1 MPDPCAWASGDR
13 SLVGWWSQRRR
24 RRAWCWQRTCRDD
37 LSDLATV
44 AWKASQIPTST
55 GVPRPVV
62 TRGLPP
68 PPPTV
73 FEEDCIRHLM
83 LALLRCCC
91 HRTGIATPIMR
102 PPFTV
107 FALACFFPFT
117 SMAWAWASRAT
128 AFQSR
133 IEKQQSSAALRD
145 RGDCIFNN
153 CGIYMRFVYMGDKFQ
168 SAPIY
173 ARTLRPF
180 VVSLPM
186 VACVLLM
193 IQVNALLALTPFR
206 GGPLVVPLL
215 RVFCVCYVLLL
226 EKDCIAAAA
235 CARAQ

>member
-44 AWKASQIPTST
+44 VWKASQIPTST
-55 GVPRPVV
+55 DVPRPVV

-145 RGDCIFNN
+145 RGDCVSI
-153 CGIYMRFVYMGDKFQ
+153 IVVY
-168 SAPIY
+168 
-173 ARTLRPF
+173 T
-180 VVSLPM
+180 
-186 VACVLLM
+186 CVLYTWAINFNLRLYM
-193 IQVNALLALTPFR
+193 PGHCVHLSFR
-206 GGPLVVPLL
+206 
-215 RVFCVCYVLLL
+215 CQWWHVCFS
-226 EKDCIAAAA
+226 
-235 CARAQ
+235 